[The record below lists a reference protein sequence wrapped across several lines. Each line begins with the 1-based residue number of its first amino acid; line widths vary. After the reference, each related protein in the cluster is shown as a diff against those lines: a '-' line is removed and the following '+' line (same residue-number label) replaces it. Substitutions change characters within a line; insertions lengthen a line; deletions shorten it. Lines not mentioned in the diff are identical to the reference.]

1 MEDVHKNTGILY
13 NVFNTQELDKIKNL
27 LLKQTKTDGY
37 PGDMPVEHHI
47 KAGTQPIQEHHGTD
61 KKGIIYPLLL
71 KIFRN
76 KLEHVFGQFE
86 IVFVSYSNGLK
97 PVGIHADHHFHQK
110 HKLPGKHYFS
120 FIVPY
125 SVDDSIEKCNM
136 ASTVVFDDY
145 DKYEREDN
153 AVEHHHTYLNHI
165 AESELATVK
174 VKANNKWQHGALIWW
189 DSKLFHASGNFNNF
203 VNKQCLVG
211 HTYTL

>member
-1 MEDVHKNTGILY
+1 M
-13 NVFNTQELDKIKNL
+13 
-27 LLKQTKTDGY
+27 
-37 PGDMPVEHHI
+37 
-47 KAGTQPIQEHHGTD
+47 
-61 KKGIIYPLLL
+61 LL

-125 SVDDSIEKCNM
+125 SVDDDIQKCNM

-145 DKYEREDN
+145 AKYEREDN
-153 AVEHHHTYLNHI
+153 AVEHHQTYLNHI
-165 AESELATVK
+165 EESELATVK
-174 VKANNKWQHGALIWW
+174 VKVVVGG
-189 DSKLFHASGNFNNF
+189 GNIEF
-203 VNKQCLVG
+203 
-211 HTYTL
+211 